1 MIVVISFFYL
11 IENLRIKIIVTK
23 AGLKNDENR
32 SIHSVT
38 WLKKVLNNYM
48 EKQVIKCIRSIG
60 LYKS

>member
-1 MIVVISFFYL
+1 MGIISVLYL

-23 AGLKNDENR
+23 AGLKNYEDR

-38 WLKKVLNNYM
+38 WLEMVLNNYT
-48 EKQVIKCIRSIG
+48 EKQDIKCIRSIG